1 MFHHFPVSKGKK
13 RTPVRPCRFGKGE
26 GAGPKRGGGQRG
38 GAAANRKKEAKK
50 FPLQSFHQ
58 FHADSSGR
66 KVLPVRRR
74 RRRRRL
80 LVLLAMAVKSN
91 KFLGTLMVLLGLL
104 LIVVQVTTRKKQQ
117 QQQRQQQQQQNGLF
131 DWMHRREE
139 FRVLLLPSD
148 GLLVSIRSSFFTFD
162 LNWND
167 SGLPS
172 WKKKRTATCCCC
184 RCCWLWKRADL
195 QLRLSS

>member
-1 MFHHFPVSKGKK
+1 MDQKYFKKKKHFPSFPSVERKKKEHQCGLAVLGKA
-13 RTPVRPCRFGKGE
+13 RGRGQ
-26 GAGPKRGGGQRG
+26 RGGGRGQRG

-172 WKKKRTATCCCC
+172 
-184 RCCWLWKRADL
+184 
-195 QLRLSS
+195 